1 MATIF
6 HLALAAD
13 WAAAQDTGAY
23 AVSTRGRSLAVEG
36 FIHASRADQW
46 PGIRQ
51 TFYGDVPAEDLVLL
65 QIDTDRLDVPVVEEP
80 PAPGA
85 TETFPHVYGPLPVTA
100 VVRALPL
107 PEPKAPGPAGATTPP
122 RESFSRLYLRE
133 MSFNA
138 AIGILAILT
147 SMAGMLLGGLA
158 GDDKAPAVGG
168 LAGLA
173 VGIAVAV
180 ALYRRRHR
188 DVRPPSGA
196 SSS

>member
-13 WAAAQDTGAY
+13 WAAARETGAY
-23 AVSTRGRSLAVEG
+23 TVSTRGRTLAEEG

-46 PGIRQ
+46 PAVRAA
-51 TFYGDVPAEDLVLL
+51 FYGDVAAADLVLL
-65 QIDTDRLDVPVVEEP
+65 QVDTDRLEVPVVDEP
-80 PAPGA
+80 PTPGA
-85 TETFPHVYGPLPVTA
+85 TETFPHIYGPLPVSA

-107 PEPKAPGPAGATTPP
+107 PERERGAPGVRP

-138 AIGILAILT
+138 AIGILAILV
-147 SMAGMLLGGLA
+147 SIAGMVLGGLA

-168 LAGLA
+168 LVGLV
-173 VGIAVAV
+173 VGIAVA
-180 ALYRRRHR
+180 AGLYRRRHSG
-188 DVRPPSGA
+188 VRQPSRA